1 MSMPSFPVDEL
12 IEPTI
17 VIVAAGFAISFMFTK
32 RVLLGLWIAGLKGA
46 LFLFYFGVIFDGTY
60 TFRDDWKY
68 LRIGELLTTQQVGI
82 LDLFS
87 HHAYLL
93 HTTKSENLSY
103 YAYNA
108 TAVRL
113 FDFGY
118 YAPVALN
125 ILLTFLAAG
134 FLMKTAQAGL
144 GMSRRASIG
153 LFAFVALSPAILAW
167 STVTNL
173 KDILVATATT
183 AVVYGVAMADKGNS
197 LRALCFAAAGVLI
210 LMVTRFYVPLM
221 LAAAFGVTLF
231 LSYRGRRSPW
241 TWLMAI
247 AALSVAVRVLGHGS
261 LVGALHELRANI
273 GNPATGILR
282 FVITPIP
289 FHTEPNYAFLNIP
302 QLIYWLL
309 LPLQAY
315 GIVSVWRRGTMT
327 ARFMVIYF
335 FLMTLLYGAFT
346 TLQGP
351 RHRIQIDGII
361 VIFEY
366 YGILALVRHRFAVK
380 RHPRHVRAFAPQ
392 PLQVHPGAL
401 YRRSGGGA

>member
-1 MSMPSFPVDEL
+1 MSLPSFPIDEL
-12 IEPTI
+12 IWPTI
-17 VIVAAGFAISFMFTK
+17 VIVAAGFALSFMFTK
-32 RVLLGLWIAGLKGA
+32 RVLLGLCIAGLKGA

-68 LRIGELLTTQQVGI
+68 LRIGELLKTQHVGI
-82 LDLFS
+82 LNLFS
-87 HHAYLL
+87 DRAYLL
-93 HTTKSENLSY
+93 HAAKSENLSY
-103 YAYNA
+103 YTYNA

-113 FDFGY
+113 FDSGY

-125 ILLTFLAAG
+125 VLLTFLAAG
-134 FLMKTAQAGL
+134 FLMKTVQAGL
-144 GMSRRASIG
+144 GMSQRTSIG

-167 STVTNL
+167 STVANL

-183 AVVYGVAMADKGNS
+183 AVVYAVALAEQRNS
-197 LRALCFAAAGVLI
+197 LRALCLAAAGVLV

-231 LSYRGRRSPW
+231 LSHRGRRSPW
-241 TWLMAI
+241 AWLMAI
-247 AALSVAVRVLGHGS
+247 VALSTAVRVLGHGS
-261 LVGALHELRANI
+261 LIDALHELRANI
-273 GNPATGILR
+273 GNPVTGVLR

-289 FHTEPNYAFLNIP
+289 FHTEPSSAFLNIP

-315 GIVSVWRRGTMT
+315 GIICVWRKGTMT
-327 ARFMVIYF
+327 GRFMVIYF

-366 YGILALVRHRFAVK
+366 YGLLALLRHRFASK
-380 RHPRHVRAFAPQ
+380 RHPPHMRAMALPT
-392 PLQVHPGAL
+392 LEAHPGAL
-401 YRRSGGGA
+401 YRRTGGGA

>member
-1 MSMPSFPVDEL
+1 MSMPSFPVSEL
-12 IEPTI
+12 IYPTI
-17 VIVAAGFAISFMFTK
+17 VIVVAGFALSFMFT
-32 RVLLGLWIAGLKGA
+32 RRALLSLCIAGVKGA
-46 LFLFYFGVIFDGTY
+46 LFLLYFGIFFDGTY

-68 LRIGELLTTQQVGI
+68 LRIGELLTTQHVGI
-82 LDLFS
+82 LNLFS
-87 HHAYLL
+87 DHAYLL

-103 YAYNA
+103 YVYNA

-134 FLMKTAQAGL
+134 FLMKTVQAGL

-167 STVTNL
+167 STIANL

-183 AVVYGVAMADKGNS
+183 AVVYAVALADRGNS
-197 LRALCFAAAGVLI
+197 LRALCFAAAGVLVLI
-210 LMVTRFYVPLM
+210 VTRFYVPLM
-221 LAAAFGVTLF
+221 LGAAFGITLF
-231 LSYRGRRSPW
+231 LSHRGRRSPW

-247 AALSVAVRVLGHGS
+247 VALAAVVRVLGHGS
-261 LVGALHELRANI
+261 LIGALHELRANI
-273 GNPATGILR
+273 GNPVTGILR
-282 FVITPIP
+282 FIITPIP
-289 FHTEPNYAFLNIP
+289 FHTEPNYAFLDIP
-302 QLIYWLL
+302 QLLYWLL

-315 GIVSVWRRGTMT
+315 GIMCVWRKATMT
-327 ARFMVIYF
+327 GRFMVIYF
-335 FLMTLLYGAFT
+335 FLMTMLYGAFT

-366 YGILALVRHRFAVK
+366 YGILAFVRHRFASK
-380 RHPRHVRAFAPQ
+380 RHPGHIHAIASQALER
-392 PLQVHPGAL
+392 HPGAL
-401 YRRSGGGA
+401 YRRSEGGA